1 MCVELADSIFNR
13 CSILKIKKMASSRLI
28 AMLDD
33 WVREAV
39 ARHGDNWPA
48 IMTALEENL
57 EGLEK
62 EQRAELSSQIALLL
76 ANSSA
81 AVNSEIH

>member
-1 MCVELADSIFNR
+1 MT
-13 CSILKIKKMASSRLI
+13 SSNLI
-28 AMLDD
+28 AMLDG

-48 IMTALEENL
+48 IVAALEENL
-57 EGLEK
+57 DGLGK

-76 ANSSA
+76 APSSD
-81 AVNSEIH
+81 AVKSELH

>member
-1 MCVELADSIFNR
+1 MTSFC
-13 CSILKIKKMASSRLI
+13 LI
-28 AMLDD
+28 AMLDG

-57 EGLEK
+57 DGLEK
-62 EQRAELSSQIALLL
+62 DQRAELSSQIALLL

-81 AVNSEIH
+81 AANSEIH